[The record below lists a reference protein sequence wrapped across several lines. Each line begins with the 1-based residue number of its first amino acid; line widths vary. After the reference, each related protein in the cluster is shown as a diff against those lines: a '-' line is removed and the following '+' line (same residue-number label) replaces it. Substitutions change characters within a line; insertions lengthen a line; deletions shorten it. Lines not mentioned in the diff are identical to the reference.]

1 MKPEL
6 LTDLHMRVIMI
17 QLTDR
22 DRYFL
27 SILFSLAGYLA
38 KGTTYGPAVQ
48 MSIEAADYLKDLT
61 KDLDV
66 DEQ

>member
-1 MKPEL
+1 MKL
-6 LTDLHMRVIMI
+6 III
-17 QLTDR
+17 QLSDR

-38 KGTTYGPAVQ
+38 HGVNYAPAVE
-48 MSIEAADYLKDLT
+48 MSIDAADYLKKLT

>member
-1 MKPEL
+1 
-6 LTDLHMRVIMI
+6 MRVIII
-17 QLTDR
+17 QLSDR

-38 KGTTYGPAVQ
+38 QGVNYAPAVQ
-48 MSIEAADYLKDLT
+48 LSLEAADYLKKLT

>member
-1 MKPEL
+1 MKL
-6 LTDLHMRVIMI
+6 III
-17 QLTDR
+17 QLSDR

-38 KGTTYGPAVQ
+38 QGVNYAPAVQ
-48 MSIEAADYLKDLT
+48 MSLEAADYLKKLT

>member
-1 MKPEL
+1 MVLIYIK
-6 LTDLHMRVIMI
+6 LTDE
-17 QLTDR
+17 

-38 KGTTYGPAVQ
+38 DGVNYGAAVRL
-48 MSIEAADYLKDLT
+48 SIEAADYLKKLT
-61 KDLDV
+61 EDLDA

>member
-1 MKPEL
+1 
-6 LTDLHMRVIMI
+6 MRLIVI

-38 KGTTYGPAVQ
+38 QGVNYAPAVQ
-48 MSIEAADYLKDLT
+48 LSLEAADYLKKLT

>member
-1 MKPEL
+1 MRPEL
-6 LTDLHMRVIMI
+6 LTDLHMRVILI

-38 KGTTYGPAVQ
+38 KGTNYGAAVQ
-48 MSIEAADYLKDLT
+48 MSVEAADHLKNLT

>member
-6 LTDLHMRVIMI
+6 LTDLHMRVILI

-27 SILFSLAGYLA
+27 SVLFSLAGYLA
-38 KGTTYGPAVQ
+38 KGTNYGPAVQ
-48 MSIEAADYLKDLT
+48 LSLEAADYLKNLT

>member
-1 MKPEL
+1 MEQNHIL
-6 LTDLHMRVIMI
+6 
-17 QLTDR
+17 LTDR

-38 KGTTYGPAVQ
+38 KGLNYAPAVQ
-48 MSIEAADYLKDLT
+48 LSIEAADYLKKLT
-61 KDLDV
+61 PKTDV

>member
-1 MKPEL
+1 MKL
-6 LTDLHMRVIMI
+6 III
-17 QLTDR
+17 QLSDR

-38 KGTTYGPAVQ
+38 QGVNYAPAVQ
-48 MSIEAADYLKDLT
+48 LSLEAADYLKKLT

>member
-1 MKPEL
+1 
-6 LTDLHMRVIMI
+6 MRLIVI

-38 KGTTYGPAVQ
+38 KGVNYAPAVQ
-48 MSIEAADYLKDLT
+48 MSIDAADYLKKLT

>member
-1 MKPEL
+1 
-6 LTDLHMRVIMI
+6 MI

-38 KGTTYGPAVQ
+38 QGVNYAPAVE
-48 MSIEAADYLKDLT
+48 MSIDAADYLKKLT

>member
-38 KGTTYGPAVQ
+38 KGSTYGAAVQ

>member
-1 MKPEL
+1 MKESVFKRLGAIL
-6 LTDLHMRVIMI
+6 LT
-17 QLTDR
+17 
-22 DRYFL
+22 L

-48 MSIEAADYLKDLT
+48 MSIEASDYLKDQT

>member
-1 MKPEL
+1 
-6 LTDLHMRVIMI
+6 MRLIVI

-38 KGTTYGPAVQ
+38 KGTNYAPAVQ
-48 MSIEAADYLKDLT
+48 MSIDAADYLKKLT

>member
-1 MKPEL
+1 
-6 LTDLHMRVIMI
+6 MRLIVI
-17 QLTDR
+17 QLSDR

-38 KGTTYGPAVQ
+38 QGVNYAPAVQ
-48 MSIEAADYLKDLT
+48 LSLEAADYLKKLT

>member
-1 MKPEL
+1 
-6 LTDLHMRVIMI
+6 MI

-38 KGTTYGPAVQ
+38 KGSTYGAAVQ

>member
-1 MKPEL
+1 
-6 LTDLHMRVIMI
+6 MRVIFI
-17 QLTDR
+17 QMTDR

-38 KGTTYGPAVQ
+38 NGTNYGSAVQ
-48 MSIEAADYLKDLT
+48 LSIEAADYLKKLT

>member
-1 MKPEL
+1 MKL
-6 LTDLHMRVIMI
+6 III
-17 QLTDR
+17 QLSDR

-48 MSIEAADYLKDLT
+48 MSIEAADYLKDQT

>member
-1 MKPEL
+1 
-6 LTDLHMRVIMI
+6 MRLIVI

-38 KGTTYGPAVQ
+38 QGVNYAPAVE
-48 MSIEAADYLKDLT
+48 MSIDAADYLKKLT
-61 KDLDV
+61 KDPDV

>member
-1 MKPEL
+1 
-6 LTDLHMRVIMI
+6 MRLIII
-17 QLTDR
+17 QLSDR

-38 KGTTYGPAVQ
+38 QGVNYAPAVQ
-48 MSIEAADYLKDLT
+48 MSLEAADYLKELT

>member
-1 MKPEL
+1 
-6 LTDLHMRVIMI
+6 MRVILI

-27 SILFSLAGYLA
+27 SVLFSLAGYLA
-38 KGTTYGPAVQ
+38 KGTNYGPAVQ
-48 MSIEAADYLKDLT
+48 LSLEAADYLKNLT

>member
-1 MKPEL
+1 
-6 LTDLHMRVIMI
+6 MI

-38 KGTTYGPAVQ
+38 KGTTYGPAVEL
-48 MSIEAADYLKDLT
+48 SIEAADYLKDLT

>member
-1 MKPEL
+1 
-6 LTDLHMRVIMI
+6 MRLIVI

-38 KGTTYGPAVQ
+38 QGVNYAPAVE
-48 MSIEAADYLKDLT
+48 MSIDAADY
-61 KDLDV
+61 
-66 DEQ
+66 